1 MKHSI
6 PFLLE
11 NVDNTSVFKVTKIFQ
26 QKAVL
31 ATVQTHQDGL
41 CLVVVLHR
49 QGGTINFAYLL
60 KVFL

>member
-1 MKHSI
+1 MLRGLLPMKHSI

-41 CLVVVLHR
+41 GLVVVLHR
-49 QGGTINFAYLL
+49 
-60 KVFL
+60 